1 MFDLLFNYYKLSF
14 RDGCTRN
21 LVFIDIHYIKWR
33 KNMGFLKNMSHRMG
47 IMGELLQFFLENKW
61 WWLTP
66 MIFVLL
72 IFGLLIIF
80 AQSSAVAPFIYTLF

>member
-1 MFDLLFNYYKLSF
+1 M
-14 RDGCTRN
+14 G
-21 LVFIDIHYIKWR
+21 FI
-33 KNMGFLKNMSHRMG
+33 KNMNQRLG

-66 MIFVLL
+66 MILVLL